1 MSLISESEL
10 AALQDLVLSGLKTTV
25 YIYNRSTIQTPDGQE
40 TGYPASPSSTVLGWL
55 YEITPNPVTLSV
67 INGGESLSELFRL
80 LVPIGTNINP
90 GDKIVIG
97 GSDYFA
103 QNTNV
108 DNTYP
113 TSLSVAL
120 RRLV

>member
-1 MSLISESEL
+1 MSLISDSEL
-10 AALQDLVLSGLKTTV
+10 GALQDLVLSGLKTTV
-25 YIYNRSTIQTPDGQE
+25 YVYNRSTVQTEDGQE
-40 TGYPASPSSTVLGWL
+40 TGYPTSPSFSVLGWL
-55 YEITPNPVTLSV
+55 YEITPNATAMSS
-67 INGGESLSELFRL
+67 INGGETLSEIFRL

-97 GSDYFA
+97 AGTYYT
-103 QNTNV
+103 QHTNA

-120 RRLV
+120 RNLV